1 MAQNGN
7 ADRKLSVPLTMADQ
21 DDDMD
26 LEEGESYIVVGEAG
40 EDVAF
45 EICEDL
51 EIALGVRDA
60 MQEDGFVVR
69 MFQAH
74 EVDIVI
80 EEEPSKN

>member
-7 ADRKLSVPLTMADQ
+7 ADRKPSVPLTMADQ
-21 DDDMD
+21 DDDLE
-26 LEEGESYIVVGEAG
+26 LEEDGAYIVVGEAG

-69 MFQAH
+69 MFQAQ
-74 EVDIVI
+74 EIDIVV
-80 EEEPSKN
+80 EEEPTKN

>member
-7 ADRKLSVPLTMADQ
+7 ADRATSVPLTMADQ
-21 DDDMD
+21 DDDLE
-26 LEEGESYIVVGEAG
+26 LEEDGQYIVVGEAG

-69 MFQAH
+69 MFQAQ
-74 EVDIVI
+74 EIDIVV
-80 EEEPSKN
+80 EDEPAKS